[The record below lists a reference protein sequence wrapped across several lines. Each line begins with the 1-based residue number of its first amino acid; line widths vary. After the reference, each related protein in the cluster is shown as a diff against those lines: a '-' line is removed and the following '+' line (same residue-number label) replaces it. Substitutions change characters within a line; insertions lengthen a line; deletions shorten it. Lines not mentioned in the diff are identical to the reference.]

1 MFLIKKVGMAIVY
14 YILGYI
20 INTNANYIFA
30 SGGILSNAVTIPS
43 IIINTVV
50 LCAISRYLRIGKLK
64 KNHKG
69 DDSPEKA
76 IFNGE
81 TKGKLTYIVKT
92 HDFKLEAILSFI
104 LAVWAIMSTLFA
116 AAFQVGFPAIF
127 SNPANIAL
135 LIGWIIIVP
144 VYISAINLFTW
155 LMAYNRVY
163 KRREF

>member
-1 MFLIKKVGMAIVY
+1 MFLVKKVGMAIVY
-14 YILGYI
+14 YILAQF

-30 SGGILSNAVTIPS
+30 SGGILSNAITIPS
-43 IIINTVV
+43 IIITTVI

-81 TKGKLTYIVKT
+81 TKGKLLYIIKT
-92 HDFKLEAILSFI
+92 HDFRLEAILTTI
-104 LAVWAIMSTLFA
+104 AAIWAILSILFS
-116 AAFQVGFPAIF
+116 AAFQVGFPTIF
-127 SNPANIAL
+127 SNSANVAL

-144 VYISAINLFTW
+144 IYVSAVNIFCW